1 MRSAGISLE
10 LQPGGLSLAVVDG
23 GQRVERALLH
33 GFSCQVQCVTARQV
47 GAVSR
52 QSIGLLSGN
61 PPGLLPLLIC
71 LVISCID
78 SVAGGLLLSVSVRIR
93 QRGVSAACLDL
104 AVSAETASNCGYGR
118 RGWREPSQR

>member
-1 MRSAGISLE
+1 MLNLRQAFRTAYQFSLALGWYQLE

-61 PPGLLPLLIC
+61 PP
-71 LVISCID
+71 
-78 SVAGGLLLSVSVRIR
+78 
-93 QRGVSAACLDL
+93 AC
-104 AVSAETASNCGYGR
+104 CR
-118 RGWREPSQR
+118 C